1 MLLECG
7 RRYDEA
13 EERARRLINAFPE
26 DEAGYFELA
35 LVAYEGR
42 GSSAETDDFSRHV
55 FAPERRS
62 RVDNLRK
69 ILARLRRDTP
79 AAIRL
84 DHEQG
89 GLTTGTGVTVWARQM
104 EPAITLVNAG
114 DLTAARS
121 RVTAALALMN
131 EEKGKQPTNSWL
143 FAWLGQAHALLGD
156 KAEALACATLP
167 RTPAGITRCDRRS
180 SKRRDGGFRLRV
192 DRRNS
197 ARGVYPPA
205 GNPER
210 HRLEVLLR
218 TARIPERSESFWA
231 GFAPGSSGSCRRR
244 WSRGPPSDVGGPL
257 FSWEWRQPPSASGSV
272 SFFGIGPRMRTIRSH
287 GLGTAK
293 RYVKPSG
300 GVPPDCGRSFRTKT
314 GSTRSFPTS
323 LTYLPPCQ
331 SGLSSATRASAAPW

>member
-156 KAEALACATLP
+156 KAEALACAQ
-167 RTPAGITRCDRRS
+167 RS
-180 SKRRDGGFRLRV
+180 RELRPESRDAI
-192 DRRNS
+192 D
-197 ARGVYPPA
+197 GVQNAVMAASVYA
-205 GNPER
+205 WIGE
-210 HRLEVLLR
+210 
-218 TARIPERSESFWA
+218 TARAEFTRLLGIPN
-231 GFAPGSSGSCRRR
+231 
-244 WSRGPPSDVGGPL
+244 
-257 FSWEWRQPPSASGSV
+257 
-272 SFFGIGPRMRTIRSH
+272 
-287 GLGTAK
+287 GT
-293 RYVKPSG
+293 
-300 GVPPDCGRSFRTKT
+300 D
-314 GSTRSFPTS
+314 
-323 LTYLPPCQ
+323 
-331 SGLSSATRASAAPW
+331 